1 MACKVYYGWLQALY
15 IRFEY
20 VDLVMELRPGF
31 FKVRIPDWVRTLRW
45 ITRFFPDPLFED
57 FHKLS
62 VEKEILKIG
71 QDLTELDV
79 NATLAEY

>member
-1 MACKVYYGWLQALY
+1 
-15 IRFEY
+15 
-20 VDLVMELRPGF
+20 MELRPGF
-31 FKVRIPDWVRTLRW
+31 FKVRIPDWVQTLRW

-79 NATLAEY
+79 NATLEILENLVNLMNFAFD